1 MLKRVLIRCADG
13 AMIALLV
20 LGSSDARTFVAVVC
34 GLMAFVAFISW
45 FVTLTDEQAERLGG
59 KTLVG
64 RVIGWGFTVGY
75 VSGLIYASYPILA
88 ALYFF
93 AILGLRAKVA
103 DTRKKAQSNEI
114 N

>member
-34 GLMAFVAFISW
+34 GLMAFIAFVAW
-45 FVTLTDEQAERLGG
+45 FMKLSDDQAENLGG
-59 KTLVG
+59 KTLAV

-93 AILGLRAKVA
+93 AILGLRAKA
-103 DTRKKAQSNEI
+103 IDTLKKAKTDASN
-114 N
+114 

>member
-1 MLKRVLIRCADG
+1 MLKKLTIQVANAAL
-13 AMIALLV
+13 IALLV
-20 LGSSDARTFVAVVC
+20 FGNADARAFVAVVC

-45 FVTLTDEQAERLGG
+45 FVTLTDEQAESLGG

-64 RVIGWGFTVGY
+64 RAVGWCFTVGY

-93 AILGLRAKVA
+93 AVLGLRAKA
-103 DTRKKAQSNEI
+103 IDRLKKAESK
-114 N
+114 

>member
-20 LGSSDARTFVAVVC
+20 LGSSDARTFVAAVC
-34 GLMAFVAFISW
+34 GIMALVAFIGW
-45 FVTLTDEQAERLGG
+45 FVTFSEEQAERMGG

-64 RVIGWGFTVGY
+64 RIIGWGFTVGY
-75 VSGLIYASYPILA
+75 VSGLIYASYPVLA

-93 AILGLRAKVA
+93 TILGLRAKA
-103 DTRKKAQSNEI
+103 IDTLKKAESK
-114 N
+114 